1 MKITDI
7 RIHACRHEPE
17 QAYQLK
23 DGGTLAFEFLAFR
36 FGTDTGLR
44 TETFGFAGRSA
55 SAMGAVANEVVK
67 PFYLGRDAL
76 YRERNWHDFRKYN
89 RAWNFVP
96 HYSLAPFD
104 IACWLLA
111 AQQAGQPLYKYL
123 GGYRDAVPIYGS
135 SLTLA
140 TPQAYAEEALA
151 LKRKGWAAYKLH
163 PPADYDFGVEAHR
176 LCREAVGPDFRLM
189 SDPVGSY
196 SFHQNLRFGRLLEEL
211 DYYWLEESL
220 YDENIGSIRELARV
234 LDIPIVGGETAEN
247 HPNGVAEM
255 ISTRAVDIVRADA
268 SWSGG
273 ITGLMKTAHLAESF
287 AMTCEI
293 HTAIY
298 HPLELVNLHCAA
310 AMRNSEFF
318 EVLVPQERFAI
329 GLQQPIDIRDGH
341 AHLPQ
346 GPGLGIALD
355 WDFIDRCTIQA
366 WT

>member
-7 RIHACRHEPE
+7 RIRACRYEPE
-17 QAYQLK
+17 RAGRLK
-23 DGGTLAFEFLAFR
+23 DGAPLAYEFLVL
-36 FGTDTGLR
+36 GMKSDEGLE

-55 SAMGAVANEVVK
+55 KAMGAVANEVVK
-67 PFYLGRDAL
+67 PFFMGRDPM
-76 YRERNWHDFRKYN
+76 YRERNWHDFRRYN

-96 HYSLAPFD
+96 NYSLAPFD

-111 AQQAGQPLYKYL
+111 AQQAQLPLYKYL
-123 GGYRDAVPIYGS
+123 GAYRDAVPVYGS

-140 TPQAYAEEALA
+140 TPQAYAEEAMA
-151 LKRKGWAAYKLH
+151 VQRAGWAAYKLH
-163 PPADYDFGVEAHR
+163 PPADYDFGVAAHR
-176 LCREAVGPDFRLM
+176 LCREAVGRDFKLM

-196 SFHQNLRFGRLLEEL
+196 SFHQNLRLGRLLEEL
-211 DYYWLEESL
+211 DYYWLEECL
-220 YDENIGSIRELARV
+220 FDENLGALRELART

-247 HPNGVAEM
+247 HPSGVAEM
-255 ISTRAVDIVRADA
+255 IATRAVDIVRADA

-287 AMTCEI
+287 AMNCEI
-293 HTAIY
+293 HTAVY

-310 AMRNSEFF
+310 AMRNTEFF
-318 EVLVPQERFAI
+318 ELLLPRERFAV
-329 GLQQPIDIRDGH
+329 GLAQPIDIRDGQ

-355 WDFIDRCTIQA
+355 WDFIDKHTVQA
-366 WT
+366 WQ